1 MRLSH
6 FTRWR
11 PSRTKLGFPGATRL
25 RAFMAQDPGDKGTS
39 VRSQGFIVLVGTL
52 KEGLRKSR
60 VYRTVMNKL
69 KLKLGSVRDALN
81 KVRGNFA

>member
-1 MRLSH
+1 MRLSY

-11 PSRTKLGFPGATRL
+11 LSRTKLGLPGATRL
-25 RAFMAQDPGDKGTS
+25 RAFMVQDPGDEGTS

-52 KEGLRKSR
+52 KEGPRKSR

-69 KLKLGSVRDALN
+69 KLKLGSMREALN
-81 KVRGNFA
+81 RVRGNFA